1 VHQRSQ
7 EDDTWY
13 EPFDSERPASATPF
27 DIFATSPGPWD
38 APPENGGGRVVLGDG
53 TTPVP
58 HWIAPEPWA
67 ASTCLGCSQST
78 LWRGDLIVYPRVSP
92 APAPNPDMP
101 AAPRELYL
109 EAASVMAVSRRAG
122 AAMARATLE
131 RLLIELDPSA
141 KKDARLDDRI
151 IDAMQ
156 KVSSSLG
163 EALTIIRH
171 VGNEALHVDD
181 TPDAAVV
188 LVLDAENTEI
198 VDVIF
203 AAIND
208 LVDEL
213 VTKPAAR
220 ARLLD
225 AVPQSVRAAVDRK
238 KAAVQD
244 PDTLSQ

>member
-156 KVSSSLG
+156 K
-163 EALTIIRH
+163 
-171 VGNEALHVDD
+171 GNEALHVDD